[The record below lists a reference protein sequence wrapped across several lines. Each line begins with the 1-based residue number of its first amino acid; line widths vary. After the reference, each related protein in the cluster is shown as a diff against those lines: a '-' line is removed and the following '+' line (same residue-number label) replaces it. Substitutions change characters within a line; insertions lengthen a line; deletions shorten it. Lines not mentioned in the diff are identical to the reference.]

1 MKQQINSVFE
11 QIRLPAQA
19 SERIRAQLD
28 MECSNLTEKGLDNM
42 QAKKN
47 IRIRKK
53 VLAGV
58 IAAAVICAVPAGVY
72 AAWHGD
78 IIQFISGA
86 GRITHYEDNLPSDA
100 TQEEMEDYLSDI
112 LNQEMAQAES
122 DVDASDSYLKVE
134 NGRLILDPDGEK
146 LDITDKLS
154 ETEPYIYTTQPG
166 DGTTHYLIIG
176 GTLDNY
182 GVAEYVRSEDGQW
195 QGGFSNNA
203 MGEWCVNGARQLEL
217 PWADMIAQNYQN
229 YQNEQQSSGSE
240 SSPEA

>member
-72 AAWHGD
+72 AANN
-78 IIQFISGA
+78 IISFIAGSGQ
-86 GRITHYEDNLPSDA
+86 ISDGGA
-100 TQEEMEDYLSDI
+100 AVTFDTGSL
-112 LNQEMAQAES
+112 
-122 DVDASDSYLKVE
+122 DSYLKVE